1 MARTKGPPRTQQER
15 SDGTT
20 GELVAA
26 ARELFA
32 ADGYAAT
39 LLDDVVRRAGVTKG
53 ALYHHF
59 ESKRALFEAVY
70 EQEQRRLAE
79 VGAVAYGR
87 KRDHW
92 EGLYAACRAFFEA
105 SLDPG
110 IQRITLLDGP
120 SVLGWE
126 RLREI
131 EDRHTIANLRL
142 GLQIAMDERV
152 IPERPL
158 EPLVQMLN
166 GAICEASM
174 LVARSE
180 DQTKATRQVLAEL
193 RVMLDALSQAPAGTR
208 RGSRSPRLKSGSGAG
223 R

>member
-1 MARTKGPPRTQQER
+1 MAPTKAPRRTQRER
-15 SDGTT
+15 SQATT
-20 GELVAA
+20 AELIES
-26 ARELFA
+26 ARQLFA
-32 ADGYAAT
+32 ADGFAAT

-59 ESKRALFEAVY
+59 DSKRQLFEAVF

-79 VGAVAYGR
+79 IGLAAYAR

-92 EGLYAACRAFFEA
+92 EGFYAACRAFFEA

-110 IQRITLLDGP
+110 VQRITLLDGA

-131 EDRHTIANLRL
+131 EDRHTVANLRR
-142 GLQIAMDERV
+142 GLEIAIDQGV
-152 IPERPL
+152 IAPRPL

-166 GAICEASM
+166 GAICEAAM
-174 LVARSE
+174 MVARAE
-180 DQTKATRQVLAEL
+180 DQRAATRQVLAEL
-193 RVMLDALSQAPAGTR
+193 KLFLDALSKPPGGRSVKRKPAR
-208 RGSRSPRLKSGSGAG
+208 P
-223 R
+223 